1 MYSEQIRL
9 AVALQITA
17 QCNFCRLLYYMKIIF
32 IISIFFISMIFKI
45 CMAPNN
51 K

>member
-17 QCNFCRLLYYMKIIF
+17 QCNFCRLLGVLYADYF
-32 IISIFFISMIFKI
+32 HYFNFFYF
-45 CMAPNN
+45 NDF
-51 K
+51 